1 MKAADLPLY
10 YNMCEIL
17 EHNLETRA
25 EKTAILSDDGSLT
38 FDEASRQVNRIGNA
52 LQKLDV
58 RFGDCVAI
66 LSPDR
71 PEWAT
76 SFFAAGKIGGIALG
90 MNTLLKTE
98 EYDYILGDSR
108 ARVLIVHDSLLSVIA
123 PVIDKHKTLIQV
135 VVIGDA
141 GDTGYPEFNDWIG
154 GESDQ
159 LKAAHTH
166 RDDFCSLH
174 YSSGTTGM
182 PKGVLHAHKDYPLIA
197 QLSGVDVFG
206 MAENDRTFSVAKL
219 FFVYGIGGNLIFPW
233 YVGASC
239 VLYAG
244 PPRQVAAV
252 LKTIEKYQPTIFV
265 SVPTVYGAILSLA
278 DFNERFNLNSV
289 RMCLSAGEA
298 LPAPAWQAWKDATQL
313 EILDT
318 TGCTETYHTFMANQP
333 GAIKPGS
340 SGKPIGGYDVRLVD
354 DDGHDVPAGE
364 VGHLMVRGESTAL
377 FYLHQ
382 AEKSRHT
389 FRGEWLFTG
398 DRYSM
403 DEDGYYWHAGRGD
416 DMLKVGG
423 LWVSPVEIE
432 NALSDHEAV
441 TECGV
446 VGHYDNAQLLKPKAF
461 VCLRDGTEASAE
473 LLGELL
479 KLCAK
484 SLDAH
489 KRPRWIEF
497 AEDLPRTATGKL
509 QRFRLREQ
517 QARG

>member
-1 MKAADLPLY
+1 MKAADLPLH

-25 EKTAILSDDGSLT
+25 DKTALYSDDGSMT
-38 FDEASRQVNRIGNA
+38 FGEVSRQVNQTGNA
-52 LQKLDV
+52 LRKLDV
-58 RFGDCVAI
+58 RVGDCVAI
-66 LSPDR
+66 LCPDR
-71 PEWAT
+71 SEWVTA
-76 SFFAAGKIGGIALG
+76 FFAIAKIGGTALG
-90 MNTLLKTE
+90 MNTLLNTG

-108 ARVLIVHDSLLSVIA
+108 ARVLIVHDSMLDVIK
-123 PVIDKHKTLIQV
+123 PVLTSHKTLVQV
-135 VVIGDA
+135 IVIGDA
-141 GDTGYPEFNDWIG
+141 GESGYPTYSDWIA
-154 GESDQ
+154 GEDEN
-159 LKAAHTH
+159 LDAEPTH

-197 QLSGVDVFG
+197 RLSGVDVFNLT
-206 MAENDRTFSVAKL
+206 EDDRTFSVAKL

-239 VLYAG
+239 VLYSG
-244 PPRQVAAV
+244 SPRQVAAV
-252 LKTIEKYQPTIFV
+252 LKTIETYAPTVFV
-265 SVPTVYGAILSLA
+265 SVPTVYGAILALP
-278 DFNERFNLNSV
+278 DFRERYDLSSV

-298 LPAPAWQAWKDATQL
+298 LPAPAWQAWKDATRL

-318 TGCTETYHTFMANQP
+318 IGCTETYHTFMANRP
-333 GAIKPGS
+333 GAIRPGS

-354 DDGHDVPAGE
+354 DDGNDVSAGE
-364 VGHLMVRGESTAL
+364 IGNLMVRGESTAL

-382 AEKSRHT
+382 YEKSRHT

-403 DEDGYYWHAGRGD
+403 DADGYYWHAGRGD

-432 NALSDHEAV
+432 NALSEHDAV
-441 TECGV
+441 TECAV

-461 VCLRDGTEASAE
+461 VCVKDDVETSNE

-484 SLDAH
+484 KLESH

-497 AEDLPRTATGKL
+497 ADDLPRTATGKV

-517 QARG
+517 